1 MEYKRIALFLF
12 LVFGMAMNMVNSSML
27 SSLQSTLSDLCT
39 ELKGLIPFV
48 AMLMVV
54 LGAVI
59 YGAGQV
65 MGAETRARANVWATA
80 MIVGAIF
87 AIIIELIL
95 PAILGSLSGSG
106 GALSC

>member
-1 MEYKRIALFLF
+1 MKFRYVLFLF
-12 LVFGMAMNMVNSSML
+12 MLFSMSHASML
-27 SSLQSTLSDLCT
+27 TSLASTLNSLCV
-39 ELKGLIPFV
+39 EIKGMVPLV

-59 YGAGQV
+59 YAAGQV

-87 AIIIELIL
+87 AIIIEVLLPSIL
-95 PAILGSLSGSG
+95 NSLTTGVQ
-106 GALSC
+106 CE